1 MGFVLADQQKW
12 LDEMSDERQPFSEIV
27 PLQTFAKLRQGVID
41 GEVDFF
47 MWEHFTTKRYYD
59 NGELKRVG
67 EIYTPWPS
75 WGIVATPDV
84 LAEKGRGRLEDFMT
98 KLNAG
103 IGYFEGHQD
112 EAVEYIST
120 KLDYSKEDAREWLK
134 TVKFAGDV
142 RGVRREM
149 VEGVVETLKKAG
161 VLGNG
166 VGEEAVGKMAAFW
179 RDE

>member
-12 LDEMSDERQPFSEIV
+12 LAEVPDEKKAFSEIV
-27 PLQTFAKLRQGVID
+27 PLQTFEKLRKGVID

-75 WGIVATPDV
+75 WGIVATPEVIEDG
-84 LAEKGRGRLEDFMT
+84 KGRLEDFMT
-98 KLNAG
+98 RLNDG
-103 IGYFEGHQD
+103 IGYFEGHKD

-120 KLDYSKEDAREWLK
+120 DLDYSKEDAREWLK
-134 TVKFAGDV
+134 TVRFAADI
-142 RGVRREM
+142 RGVKREM
-149 VEGVVETLKKAG
+149 VEGVVVTLKKAG
-161 VLGNG
+161 VLGDG
-166 VGEEAVGKMAAFW
+166 VGEDAVDKMAAFW
-179 RDE
+179 R